1 MQIGELFERPVTR
14 AIPPVVFFHE
24 QDPAKLREEVSE
36 YIITGGY
43 PAGDPRAAEGG
54 IHEQL
59 VRLLRALRRELDRS
73 DKSGLPACWI
83 SGFYGSGK
91 SSFAKL
97 VGLALDGRLLPDG
110 ASLSEAML
118 AQDHSPQRVD
128 LEQAWRGLVKGLQP
142 MGVVFDV
149 GSHARDNEHIHSV
162 VVRQAQRRL
171 GYCSTSNL
179 VAEYELKLELEGSYR
194 ALLDKVKEVHGKPW
208 SELKEN
214 PLADDY
220 FSAAMHRL
228 RPDVF
233 TNPMSWVD
241 SRVGSAY
248 RDKRSVTEAVQAIA
262 HMLEQR
268 CPGRTLFIVVDEVS
282 QYVHDDEDRM
292 LALQSFVE
300 ALGQHMKGQ
309 AWLLATGQQRL
320 EESAGNSATLSK
332 LKDRFPPALR
342 VHLGTANIRDVV
354 HRRLLRKKKPA
365 ESRLRDLFQTH
376 GAALRLYAY
385 RGDELSEADFV
396 DIYPLLPGYIDLLLR
411 ITSGLRLRSTRG
423 QGDAYAIRGLLQLL
437 GDLFR
442 EQRFDQAE
450 LGALVTLDR
459 VYDVLHTALDA
470 DVQGTLTRAFELA
483 ARRKSELMARV
494 VKAVALLELVQ
505 EQEKTSAE
513 LVARCLYSAVAA
525 PNPLAEVQQ
534 ALDALVGQSLLSV
547 SEKTGYKL
555 QSSAGQEWQRDR
567 DGYAPG
573 TEQVNEHVLETLRWL
588 LADVDKVRVDA
599 LELPWR
605 AFFSDGLGQKDA
617 RVKDERKHTV
627 VTVDFQ
633 FSEGEGSDVW
643 IVRSDNPSHHERIVW
658 VVGDREGP
666 REEARQLIRS
676 DRMIERYGNRTFAPG
691 DEKQRLL
698 SDERSRQE
706 DAKTRLAESIKRA
719 FMAGELYFRGRQE
732 SPRDMGASFAAA
744 LAAFGQRVLP
754 QLYPHIVTY
763 SVTDREITFLI
774 DNVELSAPPPVL
786 GQGRL
791 GLLKLDAGR
800 YEVTTEATV
809 PRDVLDF
816 ISGNAGVT
824 GSTLLE
830 HFGSPPHGVPPDVL
844 KATVVG
850 LLRGRRVR
858 VELGPNELTS
868 VFDEGA
874 RELLK
879 ETGLRKARLYPNTTE
894 VLQPKDRN
902 AICKAFREAFGADV
916 AHNDEAIANEA
927 VRRFADVRDR
937 LTALGERFRRLPPST
952 GYPKALADLEKALEA
967 ARRSRKVEPTVAAL
981 KRDLPALREG
991 LPLLRRMET
1000 DLDDPAVAALN
1011 AANAVLQYHWPQ
1023 LLPLAPPQALHDAAR
1038 ALTEHLASDR
1048 PWEGI
1053 AELRGHTQTLHDHY
1067 GERRHAI
1074 LQEHATRVD
1083 AAVDWVK
1090 RREGFERLTPDAQ
1103 YDVISP
1109 LREHSALNTDA
1120 KAIQPEL
1127 GVLDSLFQARLD
1139 KAQAKA
1145 VAHLDELLETI
1156 VGKPTV
1162 EIALQIGGR
1171 LITSP
1176 AELDRLLEEIR
1187 LQIVHQLDANHRV
1200 RLR

>member
-1 MQIGELFERPVTR
+1 MLIGELFERPVTR

-24 QDPAKLREEVSE
+24 QDPGKLKEEVGE

-43 PAGDPRAAEGG
+43 PAGDPRATENG

-59 VRLLRALRRELDRS
+59 VRLLRALRRELDQKN
-73 DKSGLPACWI
+73 KSALPACWI

-97 VGLALDGRLLPDG
+97 LGLALDGRQLPG
-110 ASLSEAML
+110 GQALSDAIL
-118 AQDHSPQRVD
+118 AQDHSPGRPE
-128 LEQAWRGLVKGLQP
+128 LEQSWHTLVAGLKP
-142 MGVVFDV
+142 MGIVFDV
-149 GSHARDNEHIHSV
+149 GSHARESEHIHSV
-162 VVRQAQRRL
+162 VVRQAQRRF

-179 VAEYELKLELEGSYR
+179 VAEYELKLELEGSYP
-194 ALLDKVKEVHGKPW
+194 ALLEKVREVHGKPW
-208 SELKEN
+208 SELKDS
-214 PLADDY
+214 PRADDY
-220 FSAAMHRL
+220 FSAALHRL
-228 RPDVF
+228 QPQVF
-233 TNPMSWVD
+233 TDPISWVD

-262 HMLEQR
+262 HMIEHR

-292 LALQSFVE
+292 LALQAFVE
-300 ALGQHMKGQ
+300 ALGQQLKGQ

-332 LKDRFPPALR
+332 LKDRFPPSLR
-342 VHLGTANIRDVV
+342 VHLSAANIRDVV
-354 HRRLLRKKKPA
+354 HRRLLRKKKAA
-365 ESRLRDLFQTH
+365 ETKLRDLFETH
-376 GAALRLYAY
+376 GSALRLYAY
-385 RGDELSEADFV
+385 KGEELTETDFV
-396 DIYPLLPGYIDLLLR
+396 DVYPLLPGYIDLLLR

-442 EQRFDQAE
+442 EQHFDQLE
-450 LGALVTLDR
+450 VGALVTIDR

-470 DVQGTLTRAFELA
+470 DVQGTLTRAFEFA
-483 ARRKSELMARV
+483 AKQKSPLVARV

-505 EQEKTSAE
+505 EQERTSAE
-513 LVARCLYSAVAA
+513 LIARCLYEGAGS
-525 PNPLAEVQQ
+525 PNPQAEIQQ
-534 ALDALVGQSLLSV
+534 ALDALVAQSLLSS

-555 QSSAGQEWQRDR
+555 QSSAGQEWQRER
-567 DGYAPG
+567 DAYAPG
-573 TEQVNEHVLETLRWL
+573 TEQVNEHVLETLRWVL
-588 LADVDKVRVDA
+588 GDVDKPRVES

-605 AFFSDGLGQKDA
+605 ALFSDGLGHADA

-627 VTVDFQ
+627 VTIDFQ
-633 FSEGEGSDVW
+633 FTEGANSDTW
-643 IVRSDNPSHHERIVW
+643 IVRSDSASHRDRIVW
-658 VVGDREGP
+658 VVGEREGP

-676 DRMIERYGNRTFAPG
+676 ERMIERYGNRAFGPG

-698 SDERSRQE
+698 ADERGRQE
-706 DAKTRLAESIKRA
+706 DAKQRLAEAVKRA

-732 SPRDMGASFAAA
+732 SPRELGAGFGAA
-744 LAAFGQRVLP
+744 LSTFGNRVLS
-754 QLYPHIVTY
+754 QLYPYLITY
-763 SVTDREITFLI
+763 SISDRDITFLI
-774 DNVELSAPPPVL
+774 DNAELSAPPPVL

-809 PRDVLDF
+809 PREVLDF
-816 ISGNAGVT
+816 VSRNAGVT

-858 VELGPNELTS
+858 IELGANELTS

-879 ETGLRKARLYPNTTE
+879 ETGLRRARLFPNTTE
-894 VLQPKDRN
+894 VLQPRDRT
-902 AICKAFREAFGADV
+902 AICKVFRDAFGGEV

-937 LTALGERFRRLPPST
+937 LTALGERFRRLPS
-952 GYPKALADLEKALEA
+952 GIAYPKGLADLEKALES

-1000 DLDDPAVAALN
+1000 DLDDAALEALN
-1011 AANAVLQYHWPQ
+1011 AAHAVLQYHWPQ
-1023 LLPLAPPQALHDAAR
+1023 LLPLAPAGALHDAAR
-1038 ALTEHLASDR
+1038 ALKEQLASER

-1053 AELRGHTQTLHDHY
+1053 AELRGQTQAIKDDY
-1067 GERRHAI
+1067 RDRRHAA
-1074 LQEHATRVD
+1074 LQE
-1083 AAVDWVK
+1083 
-1090 RREGFERLTPDAQ
+1090 
-1103 YDVISP
+1103 
-1109 LREHSALNTDA
+1109 
-1120 KAIQPEL
+1120 
-1127 GVLDSLFQARLD
+1127 
-1139 KAQAKA
+1139 
-1145 VAHLDELLETI
+1145 
-1156 VGKPTV
+1156 
-1162 EIALQIGGR
+1162 
-1171 LITSP
+1171 
-1176 AELDRLLEEIR
+1176 
-1187 LQIVHQLDANHRV
+1187 
-1200 RLR
+1200 